1 MVFLCFLAVSYSQ
14 ALGVMMG
21 LSTEE
26 LTKSSDLILVG
37 SVKSVESM
45 WSEDGK
51 FIISR
56 AKVIVNSVINGKWD
70 KDILIVEY
78 VGGEVGD
85 IGLKVSDVKP
95 LKQGENLLLFL
106 KHGNG
111 QKQKI
116 ERNLTALSHEEIYHS
131 IVGNAQGQYTITPQ
145 GIAKKN
151 GFSVLQGSELI
162 DNDIPL
168 EVLIDKIRGIKK

>member
-1 MVFLCFLAVSYSQ
+1 MKRYVIKMVFLCFLAASSSQ
-14 ALGVMMG
+14 ALGVMIS

-37 SVKSVESM
+37 SVKSVESL

-70 KDILIVEY
+70 KDIVTVEY

-95 LKQGENLLLFL
+95 LKQGDNLLLFL
-106 KHGNG
+106 KVGNG
-111 QKQKI
+111 QKQKMA
-116 ERNLTALSHEEIYHS
+116 NDEIHHT
-131 IVGNAQGQYTITPQ
+131 IAGNAQGQYTITPQ
-145 GIAKKN
+145 GIAKKD
-151 GFSVLQGSELI
+151 GFSVMQGRELI
-162 DNDIPL
+162 DNDLPL
-168 EVLIDKIRGIKK
+168 EVLIDKIRAVKK

>member
-1 MVFLCFLAVSYSQ
+1 MKRHIITIAFFCFWVASSSQ
-14 ALGVMMG
+14 AFGVMMG

-26 LTKSSDLILVG
+26 LTKSSDLIVIG
-37 SVKSVESM
+37 NVKSVESL

-56 AKVIVNSVINGKWD
+56 AKVIVHSVITGKWD
-70 KDILIVEY
+70 KDIISVEY

-106 KHGNG
+106 KLKNG
-111 QKQKI
+111 QKQKMVKD
-116 ERNLTALSHEEIYHS
+116 EIHHTIS
-131 IVGNAQGQYTITPQ
+131 GNAQGQYTINAR
-145 GIAKKN
+145 GIAKKD
-151 GFSVLQGSELI
+151 GFSVMQGRELI
-162 DNDIPL
+162 DNDLPL
-168 EVLIDKIRGIKK
+168 EILINKIRAVKK

>member
-1 MVFLCFLAVSYSQ
+1 MKRQIITIAFLCFWVASSSQ
-14 ALGVMMG
+14 AFGVMMG

-26 LTKSSDLILVG
+26 LTKSSDLIVIG
-37 SVKSVESM
+37 NVKSVESL

-56 AKVIVNSVINGKWD
+56 AKVIVHSVINGKWD
-70 KDILIVEY
+70 KDIISVEY

-106 KHGNG
+106 KLKNG
-111 QKQKI
+111 QKQKMV
-116 ERNLTALSHEEIYHS
+116 NAEIHHTIS
-131 IVGNAQGQYTITPQ
+131 GNAQGQYTINAQ
-145 GIAKKN
+145 GIAKKD
-151 GFSVLQGSELI
+151 GFSVMQGRELI
-162 DNDIPL
+162 DNDLPL
-168 EVLIDKIRGIKK
+168 EILINKIRAVKK